1 MTSKI
6 EKQKYDIKYCDNTMN
21 FEECEMAILRH
32 AVDENEEQINQNII
46 KSDNIQKIITI
57 LEDFLIKKKC
67 ICYGGTAIN
76 NILPKNAQ
84 FYNKDIEIPDYDFFS
99 PNAMED
105 AIELS
110 NIYYNEGYEEVETK
124 AGIHI
129 GTYKVFVNFIPVA
142 DITFMHHSLFENLFK
157 EAITVAG
164 IKYAPPNFLRMSMYL
179 ELSRPRGDISRWE
192 KVFKRLNILNKY
204 YPLKNDNCYG
214 LIDKDTDNINYEEIM
229 EHTRSSFIEQNVV
242 FIGGIAFQLYSN
254 LKNNKEFDKHKMSLN
269 IDVLSEN
276 PEKCTIILTERLKDN
291 GFNVISNY
299 HPSFGE
305 IIPEHYEIQV
315 NNKSIACI
323 YKTIGCHNYNTITL
337 NGKDINIATIDTML
351 SFYLAFIYSNE
362 YEKQQE
368 RILCMAQDLFNIQKY
383 NRLNR
388 KGLLKRFTMNCIGK
402 QPTMED
408 IRHEKNELFKNLYSK
423 KGTKQYD
430 MYFLN
435 YRPDKPFL
443 KTKYNKKY
451 FNNQTQ
457 KNKTQKNENYNV
469 KIYKKKKTY
478 KKNNYRKKK
487 GYLF

>member
-1 MTSKI
+1 MTYNN
-6 EKQKYDIKYCDNTMN
+6 ENPKYDVKYCDNKMK
-21 FEECEMAILRH
+21 FEDCEMAILRH
-32 AVDENEEQINQNII
+32 AIDENEEKINQSLI
-46 KSDNIQKIITI
+46 KTDNIQKIITI
-57 LEDFLIKKKC
+57 LEDFLIKKKL

-84 FYNKDIEIPDYDFFS
+84 FYNRNIEIPDYDFFS

-110 NIYYNEGYEEVETK
+110 NIYYNEGYDEVETK

-142 DITFMHHSLFENLFK
+142 DITFMHNILFEKLFN
-157 EAITVAG
+157 EVITVAG

-192 KVFKRLNILNKY
+192 KVFKRLNILNKF
-204 YPLKNDNCYG
+204 YPLKYNNCNE
-214 LIDKDTDNINYEEIM
+214 LIDKNIENDNYKKIIDHIRN
-229 EHTRSSFIEQNVV
+229 SFIEQNVV
-242 FIGGIAFQLYSN
+242 FIGGFAFQLYNKLKKNADTDTSN
-254 LKNNKEFDKHKMSLN
+254 DKNKYPLN
-269 IDVLSEN
+269 VDVLSET
-276 PEKCTIILTERLKDN
+276 PEKCAMILIERLKDN
-291 GFNVISNY
+291 GFNAFSIH

-315 NNKSIACI
+315 NKKSVACI

-337 NGKDINIATIDTML
+337 NGMDINVATIDTML

-362 YEKQQE
+362 YEKQRE

-383 NRLNR
+383 FRLSR

-402 QPTMED
+402 QPTIED
-408 IRHEKNELFKNLYSK
+408 IRHEKNELFKKLYSK

-435 YRPDKPFL
+435 YRPDNSFL

-451 FNNQTQ
+451 FNNKTL
-457 KNKTQKNENYNV
+457 KNKDYNM
-469 KIYKKKKTY
+469 KIFKKKKTY
-478 KKNNYRKKK
+478 KRNNYRKKK